1 MLVASGPIFFGRFE
15 SQTPDPTKKH
25 PSSDGCF
32 FYDSMSR
39 KDCDYGAFM
48 LGDVVPFGFRRA
60 NRARRSAR
68 RRLRREISL
77 GFS

>member
-1 MLVASGPIFFGRFE
+1 MLIASGSNLFGR
-15 SQTPDPTKKH
+15 SDSRTSDPTKKH
-25 PSSDGCF
+25 PLLNGCF

-39 KDCDYGAFM
+39 KDCDYGVFM
-48 LGDVVPFGFRRA
+48 VVVVVPFGFRRA